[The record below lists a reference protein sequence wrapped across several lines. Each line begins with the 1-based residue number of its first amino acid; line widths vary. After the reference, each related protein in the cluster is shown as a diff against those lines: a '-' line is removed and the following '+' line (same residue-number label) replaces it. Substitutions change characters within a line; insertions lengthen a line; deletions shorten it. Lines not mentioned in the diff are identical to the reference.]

1 MAATVPRYYLSRER
15 DCLQFP
21 WGGCGGNLN
30 NFPSRLSCLSTCQPG
45 PAVTRPGPG
54 CALELELGRHRPQSW
69 HSTRQLPAPW
79 SISLVEG
86 KSNLIAN
93 TKIHARRQ

>member
-54 CALELELGRHRPQSW
+54 CAQPPDAGPCRDRL
-69 HSTRQLPAPW
+69 TRYYYD
-79 SISLVEG
+79 G
-86 KSNLIAN
+86 SNCRL
-93 TKIHARRQ
+93 